1 VIRGAVRT
9 AVLGPTPVP
18 WMAVVV
24 LAGLTAYADGF
35 VVTVVQ
41 VTVGAIERAQSPAT
55 TWLRTS
61 TLVLPLFGLAVLA
74 ALSFARRRL
83 GPVLR
88 SPRRVLGAA
97 LVVVVATT
105 AVGTAWLL
113 VNAAI
118 DYHLQSELLATQE
131 AAHVHGGTS
140 LADAQARTLE
150 TDLLAARY
158 GGIALLVANTV
169 LVGWVVALRG
179 GQLDAAVRA

>member
-1 VIRGAVRT
+1 VA
-9 AVLGPTPVP
+9 A
-18 WMAVVV
+18 

-61 TLVLPLFGLAVLA
+61 TLVLPLFVLAVLA
-74 ALSFARRRL
+74 ALAFARRRL

-88 SPRRVLGAA
+88 SPRRVLVAG
-97 LVVVVATT
+97 LVVVVATS
-105 AVGTAWLL
+105 AVGTGWLL
-113 VNAAI
+113 VNTAI
-118 DYHLQSELLATQE
+118 DYHLQSELLQTQE
-131 AAHVHGGTS
+131 AAHAHGGGTS

-169 LVGWVVALRG
+169 LVGWLVALRG
-179 GQLDAAVRA
+179 GHLDAAARA